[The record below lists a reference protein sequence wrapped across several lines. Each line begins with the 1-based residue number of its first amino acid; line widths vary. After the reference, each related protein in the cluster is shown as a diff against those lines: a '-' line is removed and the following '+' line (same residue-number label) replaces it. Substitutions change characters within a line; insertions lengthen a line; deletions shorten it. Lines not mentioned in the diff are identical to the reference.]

1 MTDEFEGLFDCL
13 DGSITPGEM
22 RGKPLCLEHVEA
34 LFGMIRI
41 EPYWLGPVN
50 PEEIAALCDPEF
62 EAKMALETKEI
73 LARLRDSP
81 CDEYDYKEEGW

>member
-41 EPYWLGPVN
+41 EPYWLRPVN
-50 PEEIAALCDPEF
+50 PEEIAALSGPEF
-62 EAKMALETKEI
+62 DAEDGHRDQGDVGAAKGHALG
-73 LARLRDSP
+73 RR
-81 CDEYDYKEEGW
+81 